1 MVDIN
6 SHVSVITLKVNSL
19 STPKVNQS
27 KPETVNEGI
36 VRVDK
41 ATRTNPIIS
50 KTNIKHKVSGKINRW
65 NKIYLADMDCTLV
78 PQSLYVEALPDDG
91 AVFRDRAFTGRD
103 LTKAKR
109 GHKNRILIQYA

>member
-6 SHVSVITLKVNSL
+6 SHVSVNTLKVNSL
-19 STPKVNQS
+19 STPMNRL
-27 KPETVNEGI
+27 PDTVNEGI

-50 KTNIKHKVSGKINRW
+50 KTNIKHKVLGRINRW

-78 PQSLYVEALPDDG
+78 PQSLYVEALPNDV

-103 LTKAKR
+103 L
-109 GHKNRILIQYA
+109 